1 MLAGRKNK
9 GVTLIEVMVAMFI
22 VITTIATVANVITS
36 STGSRMSQKEV
47 MVAVNNL
54 EAIKKLVICNYS
66 YEEIREAFKDKE
78 VYLDSEALNNINSI
92 EFNIM
97 DYVKGDKSGYPSI
110 KFKGSEG
117 QGGTMQV
124 VISYYYQGGNTI
136 ENVFYKGNYEQVQ

>member
-1 MLAGRKNK
+1 MLAGGKSK

-22 VITTIATVANVITS
+22 VITTIVTVANVITS
-36 STGSRMSQKEV
+36 STSSRMSQKEV

-54 EAIKKLVICNYS
+54 EAIKKLLICNYS

-92 EFNIM
+92 GFNIM
-97 DYVKGDKSGYPSI
+97 DYVKGDKAGYPSI
-110 KFKGSEG
+110 KLKGSEG

-124 VISYYYQGGNTI
+124 IVSYYYQGGNII